1 MTMAKQVDKEKD
13 IEEVVNFSAF
23 GEEFQLTL
31 IRIIL
36 QDISFFNKI
45 KDIIHAEYFD
55 NVYLKKISGIIL
67 KYVAENNVAPNKD
80 ILSYLINQDE
90 AIIIKKTYLKKIDEI
105 FNQSLEQRV
114 FVEKESLNFCRDKHS
129 KKYIDKALD
138 LVIAGKRDEARKFAL
153 EAFKYD
159 HADYKLIDM
168 KDNISILSK
177 STTNIAV
184 PCLFPEFNRIS
195 QGGPGNGRLCIQ
207 VAQSHFGKTTSICAF
222 ARNAAVEG
230 YDGVFFSLEDDE
242 ETVLRKIV
250 AGMVGIDFVSLSEH
264 PLLIKQTMEKI
275 KGNIKIVHFR
285 ATGARL
291 SNFAN
296 VLSELKSQ
304 GFFPKWMVIDG
315 LNQVKPDKGMR
326 FESDNDKY
334 EYFCEYFRDMAG
346 DEQIPI
352 WANFQS
358 NRSGFNNLEIDE
370 KNIGKAIEVFQVA
383 DFVIIYAQDRTMAAQ
398 NECYALLFKNRL
410 GPSKK
415 GLRIR
420 YNLFQGIYEEAGPL
434 QELADIFNRSQ
445 ADTQIQSITNIRE
458 RLGRRRD

>member
-1 MTMAKQVDKEKD
+1 MSKQTDTAID
-13 IEEVVNFSAF
+13 STVNFSAF

-55 NVYLKKISGIIL
+55 NVYLKKISAIIL
-67 KYVAENNVAPNKD
+67 KYVADNNVAPNKD
-80 ILSYLINQDE
+80 NLAYLINQEE
-90 AIIIKKTYLKKIDEI
+90 AILIKKTYLKKIDDI
-105 FNQSLEQRV
+105 FNQTLEQRV
-114 FVEKESLNFCRDKHS
+114 FVEKEALNFCRDKHS

-138 LVIAGKRDEARKFAL
+138 LVMAGKRDEAKKFAL

-168 KDNISILSK
+168 KENISILSK
-177 STTNIAV
+177 STTNNAV

-207 VAQSHFGKTTSICAF
+207 VAQSHFGKTTSICAY

-230 YDGVFFSLEDDE
+230 YDGIFFSLEDDE

-250 AGMVGIDFVSLSEH
+250 AGMVGIDFVSLAEH

-296 VLSELKSQ
+296 VISELKSQ
-304 GFFPKWMVIDG
+304 GFFPKWIVIDG

-358 NRSGFNNLEIDE
+358 NRGGFNNLEIDE

-383 DFVIIYAQDRTMAAQ
+383 DFVIIYAQDRTMAAN

-420 YNLFQGIYEEAGPL
+420 YNLFQGLYEEAGPL
-434 QELADIFNRSQ
+434 QDLADIFNRSQ
-445 ADTQIQSITNIRE
+445 ADTQVQSIQNIRE
-458 RLGRRRD
+458 RLGRRS

>member
-1 MTMAKQVDKEKD
+1 MAKDTAKEKET
-13 IEEVVNFSAF
+13 EEIVNFSAF

-67 KYVAENNVAPNKD
+67 KYVSENNVAPNKD

-90 AIIIKKTYLKKIDEI
+90 AIIIKKTYLKKIDDI

-138 LVIAGKRDEARKFAL
+138 LVMAGKRDEARKFAL

-177 STTNIAV
+177 STTNISV

-222 ARNAAVEG
+222 ARNAAVQG

-458 RLGRRRD
+458 RLGNRRRD